1 MTTMTRAG
9 TPVDVAVL
17 TVSDSRTPETDRSGD
32 TIVDRLTQAGHRLAD
47 RKLCKDDFHT
57 IRETIAAWVADPKIE
72 FVIVTGGTGVTQR
85 DVTPDAV
92 RSLFTKPIPG
102 FGELFRWLSYAE
114 IGTSTIQSR
123 ADAGVCGDTIV
134 FLLPGSTGA
143 CLLGMEKIILP
154 QLDLN
159 HQPCNLVELLPRI
172 KQEHPPGEGAE
183 CSLDHVPLPAGP
195 GEPVRSAKDA
205 EYDQWA
211 G

>member
-1 MTTMTRAG
+1 MTTIAKAG
-9 TPVDVAVL
+9 ASVAVAVL
-17 TVSDSRTPETDRSGD
+17 TVSDTRTVETDTSGKA
-32 TIVDRLTQAGHRLAD
+32 IVDRLMQAGHCVAD
-47 RKLCKDDFHT
+47 RKMCKDDFQA
-57 IRETIAAWVADPKIE
+57 IRETIAVWIADPKVE

-123 ADAGVCGDTIV
+123 ADAGVCDDTIV

-143 CLLGMEKIILP
+143 CRLGMERIILP

-159 HQPCNLVELLPRI
+159 HRPCNLTELLPRV
-172 KQEHPPGEGAE
+172 KQKLPPH
-183 CSLDHVPLPAGP
+183 D
-195 GEPVRSAKDA
+195 D
-205 EYDQWA
+205 D
-211 G
+211 